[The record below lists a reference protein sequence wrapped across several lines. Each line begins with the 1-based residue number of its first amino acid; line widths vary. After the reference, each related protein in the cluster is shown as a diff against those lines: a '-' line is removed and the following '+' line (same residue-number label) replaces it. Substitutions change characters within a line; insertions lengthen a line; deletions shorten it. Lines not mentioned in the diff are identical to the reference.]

1 MYICGIIYFK
11 LNGMCEIYSHQFL
24 VKGQHVT
31 ETLTI
36 RLLIFSGNNNLKAD
50 VSTQYFQEFTFIRY
64 IHASIDTVPRR

>member
-24 VKGQHVT
+24 VKGHHVT

-36 RLLIFSGNNNLKAD
+36 RLLIFPENNNLKAE
-50 VSTQYFQEFTFIRY
+50 VSTQYFED
-64 IHASIDTVPRR
+64 DTVY